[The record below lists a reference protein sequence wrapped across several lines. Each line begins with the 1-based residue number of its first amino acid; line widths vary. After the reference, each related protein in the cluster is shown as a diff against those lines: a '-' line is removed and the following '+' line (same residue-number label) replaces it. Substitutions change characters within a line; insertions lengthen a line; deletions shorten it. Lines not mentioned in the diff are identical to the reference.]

1 MAYISLPRKEAD
13 NGNSLLLPSDG
24 VITVN
29 SSAATNCVVKY
40 NAIGGSSA
48 DNCLQYAITIDELG
62 DETMTR
68 DIIVDRMIA
77 ALSVAGG
84 GNGPA
89 IPVDFGGNSVS
100 GITISMGTL

>member
-1 MAYISLPRKEAD
+1 MAYISLPRKQAN
-13 NGNSLLLPSDG
+13 NGNSMLLPSDG
-24 VITVN
+24 VITV
-29 SSAATNCVVKY
+29 SSSGVTNCVVKY
-40 NAIGGSSA
+40 NAIGGGSA

-62 DETMTR
+62 DETMTQ
-68 DIIVDRMIA
+68 DIIIDRVVA

-100 GITISMGTL
+100 GITISMGSL

>member
-1 MAYISLPRKEAD
+1 MAYISLPRKQAN
-13 NGNSLLLPSDG
+13 NGNAMLLPSDG
-24 VITVN
+24 VITV
-29 SSAATNCVVKY
+29 SSGSATNCVVKY
-40 NAIGGSSA
+40 GVIGGGSS

-62 DETMTR
+62 SETMTQ
-68 DIIVDRMIA
+68 DIIIDRMVA

-100 GITISMGTL
+100 TITISMGNL